1 MNPIRLTYDSWILL
15 VKEVS
20 NLWNKGKVGKGSS
33 WLDHT
38 LHYVCIVN
46 ILGNVLGVSPKKR
59 TQISLK
65 IEEGFLVCFFFENS
79 LPEVSVG
86 IFGSWLYCQFEEKER
101 ENFI

>member
-1 MNPIRLTYDSWILL
+1 M
-15 VKEVS
+15 
-20 NLWNKGKVGKGSS
+20 
-33 WLDHT
+33 DHT

-65 IEEGFLVCFFFENS
+65 SEEGFLVCFFFENS

-86 IFGSWLYCQFEEKER
+86 IFGS
-101 ENFI
+101 

>member
-1 MNPIRLTYDSWILL
+1 M
-15 VKEVS
+15 
-20 NLWNKGKVGKGSS
+20 
-33 WLDHT
+33 DHT
-38 LHYVCIVN
+38 LHYVCIIN
-46 ILGNVLGVSPKKR
+46 ILGNVLGVSSKKG

-65 IEEGFLVCFFFENS
+65 SEEGFLVSFFFGNT